1 MVDFLSGSKDSD
13 DARAILLKYYSS
25 QCTAHGA
32 YIIAIAVGL
41 LSFIGIIPYFWSVA
55 FFTRVVLL
63 GLISSILLTLTIH
76 ILGRTLFWS
85 HMASAV
91 IRAVPK
97 REGEIKMEEGT
108 TATSLFLLHQACAEY
123 VGRKHKIAG
132 AFYTARMWEMELLLI
147 LFIVFSL
154 IWLILIL

>member
-13 DARAILLKYYSS
+13 DARAVLLKYYSS

-32 YIIAIAVGL
+32 YIIAIVVGM
-41 LSFIGIIPYFWSVA
+41 LSFVGILPYFWSVA
-55 FFTRVVLL
+55 FFTRIVLL
-63 GLISSILLTLTIH
+63 GLVSSILLTLTVH

-91 IRAVPK
+91 ITAVPK
-97 REGEIKMEEGT
+97 RDGETKMEEGT
-108 TATSLFLLHQACAEY
+108 TATSLFLLHQSCTEY
-123 VGRKHKIAG
+123 VRRKHKIAG
-132 AFYTARMWEMELLLI
+132 AFSTARMWEIELWLI